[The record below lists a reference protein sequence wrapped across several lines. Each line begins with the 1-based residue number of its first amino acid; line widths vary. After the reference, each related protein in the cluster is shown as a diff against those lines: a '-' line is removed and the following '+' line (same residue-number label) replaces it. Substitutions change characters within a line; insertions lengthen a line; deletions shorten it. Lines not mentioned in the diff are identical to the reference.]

1 MTPSGIAINNTN
13 FPDENFSNYLLKDY
27 SYGEDGVLLKD
38 EIESITFLDVSWK
51 NISSLKGIEYFT
63 ALKELDCSFNNITS
77 LDLSKNT
84 ALDYLNCSSNQL
96 TSLDV
101 SKNTALKNLECYDN
115 YINGLAMNALVNSL
129 NNHDTSEKDF
139 RVIYLKEGDENV
151 CTKSQVAIAK
161 GKGWNV
167 LDSYWDDYEGSDDTP
182 SGIQMMSQ
190 EEWAKDNWFDLQGR
204 RISKPTA
211 KGVYI
216 NNGNKVMVK

>member
-1 MTPSGIAINNTN
+1 M
-13 FPDENFSNYLLKDY
+13 D
-27 SYGEDGVLLKD
+27 
-38 EIESITFLDVSWK
+38 
-51 NISSLKGIEYFT
+51 
-63 ALKELDCSFNNITS
+63 
-77 LDLSKNT
+77 
-84 ALDYLNCSSNQL
+84 
-96 TSLDV
+96 
-101 SKNTALKNLECYDN
+101 
-115 YINGLAMNALVNSL
+115 ALVNSL
-129 NNHDTSEKDF
+129 NNLDTSEKVF
-139 RVIYLKEGDENV
+139 MVIDLKEGDENV

-167 LDSYWDDYEGSDDTP
+167 LDSYWNDYEGSADTP